1 MQLLTIVQTVIF
13 IIVMGLVFAENSIAQ
28 NTKISA
34 DLQSIHPADLVD
46 VIVEFDPAA
55 YRNSAADRQE
65 KFRGMGATLKESLP
79 SVRSEI
85 LSISRRDLT
94 AIADDPG
101 VVSVRP
107 DRRIR
112 STSFNGSL
120 DYSWMTTGAQSA
132 FVELGLDGKG
142 IGIAVV
148 DSGVDEHP
156 DLSSSRNPVR
166 FAESML
172 PNVRETNDA
181 YGHGTHIAGIIAGSG
196 MSSESSGDVVHVRG
210 IAPGAHIVSFRVLD
224 ENGEGSDSAVIRAI
238 DRQFLIH

>member
-112 STSFNGSL
+112 STISPMMDLASIRKRGR
-120 DYSWMTTGAQSA
+120 SA
-132 FVELGLDGKG
+132 RSSACVH
-142 IGIAVV
+142 
-148 DSGVDEHP
+148 DSGSHA
-156 DLSSSRNPVR
+156 RNR
-166 FAESML
+166 
-172 PNVRETNDA
+172 
-181 YGHGTHIAGIIAGSG
+181 GT
-196 MSSESSGDVVHVRG
+196 R
-210 IAPGAHIVSFRVLD
+210 
-224 ENGEGSDSAVIRAI
+224 
-238 DRQFLIH
+238 